1 MAFPNSPSDGQQTTV
16 SNVTYQYNSAKTA
29 WYRVGTVANPITSTV
44 DYYTGNGV
52 QTTFSLSA
60 VPSAEEY
67 TFVAVGGVLQ
77 PRNTYTLAGSS
88 LTFSGPPPNLTPVE
102 ITTFGGSGGSV
113 YGNNSV
119 AVYLPNYTGN
129 ISAGNIS
136 SGAYFWSNG
145 EPFVSSNYG
154 DANVS
159 SYIAGTTFTDIYA
172 DNLWIT
178 SNLVAYSNINIQ
190 GNVLPLASNIYNLGS
205 PTHRFKSIYLAGN
218 TIDLAGTT
226 ISTAANGAVLL
237 SADIIVNGNIT
248 NSTGVDLTSYVNTL
262 NAAQTANVTAAN
274 AAIVTAN
281 TALKNYIDAQ
291 VIGSGGYSN
300 VALTAYLATNDIT
313 VANITGGGV
322 RNTSSGT
329 APASPSVGDIWFDT
343 TDNVLYRYTSD
354 GTRKHWLDI
363 SGPVYTF
370 DWQSNVSFE
379 GNLMPAANVAYQIGN
394 ESQRYVSLYVNQVN
408 TTEIY
413 NTGTATVGNV
423 VTTNGVFWSNGS
435 AYSSGAGGGA
445 SAATVYG
452 LGIAFGIGL

>member
-29 WYRVGTVANPITSTV
+29 WYRIGTVANPITSTV

-60 VPSAEEY
+60 VPATEDY

-77 PRNTYTLAGSS
+77 PRNTYSLAGSD
-88 LTFSGPPPNLTPVE
+88 LIFSGPPPNLTPVE
-102 ITTFGGSGGSV
+102 ITTFGGSGGSAF
-113 YGNNSV
+113 GNNSV
-119 AVYLPNYTGN
+119 GIYLQHYTGN
-129 ISAGNIS
+129 ISAGNVS
-136 SGAYFWSNG
+136 SGGYFWANG

-154 DANVS
+154 DANVN
-159 SYIAGTTFTDIYA
+159 SYITGTTFTDIYA

-190 GNVLPLASNIYNLGS
+190 GNVLPLASDIYNLGS
-205 PTHRFKSIYLAGN
+205 PTQRFKSIYLAGN

-226 ISTAANGAVLL
+226 ISTAANGAILM
-237 SADIIVNGNIT
+237 SASIIVTGNII
-248 NSTGVDLTSYVNTL
+248 NSAGVDLTSYVNTL

-274 AAIVTAN
+274 TAIVTAN
-281 TALKNYIDAQ
+281 SSMKSYVDNQIIA
-291 VIGSGGYSN
+291 SGGYSN
-300 VALTAYLATNDIT
+300 VALASYLATNDIT

-322 RNTSSGT
+322 RSTSSGT

-370 DWQSNVSFE
+370 DWQSNVSFA
-379 GNLMPAANVAYQIGN
+379 GNLMPAANVTYQIGN

-408 TTEIY
+408 SSVIT

-423 VTTNGVFWSNGS
+423 ITTNGVFWSNGN
-435 AYSSGAGGGA
+435 AYSGGSSGITTGKA
-445 SAATVYG
+445 YG
-452 LGIAFGIGL
+452 LSVLFGPGY